1 MTLPKARIFPPE
13 CPECS
18 QAVKRRGR
26 RLVAVETVWGTS
38 RVSVQRW
45 QCTSCGRYGQHH
57 PVGLDHSGWRPKAL
71 QRLLDLC
78 VRLPYR
84 EAQAA
89 LKIQGFNPTVSQC
102 ERLSQAYGACS
113 ARLAEGFFEQ
123 LSHQPLNAAAG
134 DIKVVQADGVY
145 VMEKDKPV
153 KGQCEGREVKQL
165 LVYPVNDPQ
174 NRSSI
179 AAAKDI
185 ATFSP
190 LAHGLLRH
198 TRLSQHDVL
207 IGVADGA
214 PWIDGLFNDLGVDVR
229 ILDVYHATGY
239 LDKVMLALGYDD
251 EVRLAHRCSWQ
262 RGDINARVWLKHHLP
277 EPEVW
282 LAWHDTARMALSYLE
297 TRLDQMD
304 YFDFKRH
311 GYPIGSGQIEGANKS
326 VIGARMKRGGMRW
339 SKEGI
344 NRMAVLRSN
353 QCSTKPFLDF
363 DTTRLLA
370 FAP

>member
-1 MTLPKARIFPPE
+1 M
-13 CPECS
+13 
-18 QAVKRRGR
+18 
-26 RLVAVETVWGTS
+26 
-38 RVSVQRW
+38 SVQRW
-45 QCTSCGRYGQHH
+45 QCERCGRYGQCY
-57 PVGLDHSGWRPKAL
+57 PVGLDGSGWSPKAL
-71 QRLLDLC
+71 RRVLDLC

-89 LKIQGFNPTVSQC
+89 LAIQGLSLEVSHC
-102 ERLSQAYGACS
+102 ERLSQVYGACS
-113 ARLAEGFFEQ
+113 QRLGEQAFER
-123 LSHQPLNAAAG
+123 LSHQPLSAAPG
-134 DIKVVQADGVY
+134 EVKVVQADGVY

-153 KGQCEGREVKQL
+153 KGRCEGREVKQL

-185 ATFSP
+185 SAFSD
-190 LAHGLLRH
+190 LAHGLMRH
-198 TRLSQHDVL
+198 TALSQNDVL
-207 IGVADGA
+207 VGVADGA
-214 PWIDGLFNDLGVDVR
+214 LWIDGLFDDLGVDVR

-239 LDKVMLALGYDD
+239 LDEVMLALGYDD
-251 EVRLAHRCSWQ
+251 DTRLAHRCSWQ
-262 RGDINARVWLKHHLP
+262 RGDINARVWLEHYLP

-282 LAWHDTARMALSYLE
+282 LAWRDSARTALRYLE

-304 YFDFKRH
+304 YFDFKAR

-339 SKEGI
+339 SKQGI
-344 NRMAVLRSN
+344 DRMAVMRSN
-353 QCSTKPFLDF
+353 QCSAKPFLDF
-363 DTTRLLA
+363 HTTRSLA